1 MFLDERKNISM
12 LQGAYRKLKSYY
24 YYNKN
29 FMVMRNKIVEFENDH
44 IAMSKKF
51 EDLAYALC
59 HPKTVKAKN
68 YIVSLIDAV
77 DFYAIPKKF
86 ESDSITNNSLISNVI
101 PNNKKMKSVNFFINA
116 PIELHILD
124 ALWTVFLG
132 KMDNDKKVL
141 SYNVYGNTINKTALY
156 DNNDN
161 IDFESR
167 VLFNR
172 YFDNYTRW
180 RNKAFETLEDMYR
193 FKEDTVLISL
203 DIKSYF
209 YSVSF
214 SFKKLSEFF
223 DDHELLNKIGTLTTI
238 VEKIYSKYCEK
249 IISFR
254 RDMEH
259 ITKNHYVLP
268 IGLFSSMVLGNVYL
282 KKFDENI
289 RNLSGVVY
297 YGRYVDDL
305 LMVVTK
311 TLNKK
316 DTHNVILDELFVKT
330 GIFHKEANNYEF
342 VGYKG
347 LSVQSDKIKLLYI
360 DHKESRAIID
370 IYNDTIKIIP
380 SQMDP
385 LPDGNLNLFNFDEVA
400 YSVQNFTK
408 EKKIRDIGIV
418 GVDAFKVGRFFSM
431 LPRRYSQIDINSI
444 KKEIDSHIKQID
456 KFFVGSQCIEFYSN
470 WLNYMYFLAIT
481 EQHKRLHT
489 FVNNTKKLINELKAT
504 SLDRTM
510 YRKTKSINKK
520 AKDYLSNHLE
530 TCLNVALCLN
540 MSMVIKSFKSRIAS
554 VRRYIASNMFEHSLV
569 TFPLAN
575 YLDYGNRDVSFC
587 KMSLNDI
594 GEYPKKI
601 EDAFQFVWSP
611 RFIHYD
617 ELLLLLF
624 YHYHNQNKEQKEY
637 QYIKDSLVDKFV
649 KINHIKG
656 IPFAVDTKEREFEYN
671 YLSRTIV
678 IPTDRTSPPEINVA
692 IGSINI
698 SEEKCVCS
706 CKNRWANVTLEEKEI
721 FFKILRESCD
731 FIKKKEDKDR
741 FFKKNK
747 TMFLVLPELCYP
759 VYWLSDLIRFAKRTN
774 IGIITGLQYL
784 KDDKNRVYNY
794 IATILPFV
802 TGKKNYHNTFL
813 YIREKNDY
821 SPIEFENLAKLGL
834 TCKNRSLAE
843 YPIFNWKGIRISP
856 MLCYE
861 FTDIVARAHL
871 KGRCDFVA
879 APVFNPDTTYFSNI
893 IDSTARD
900 LHAFVVQANTSFY
913 GDSRVT
919 GPYDRDSKDIFKIKG
934 GDNDHVVIGEI
945 DFLKYKRF
953 QLEYSDDL
961 NKKLKIIEKERTKK
975 KPNYP
980 KKDRNKP
987 NLKPLSARFQ
997 IKD

>member
-1 MFLDERKNISM
+1 MFKNVEETKLMI
-12 LQGAYRKLKSYY
+12 QGAYRKLKSYY

-29 FMVMRNKIVEFENDH
+29 FLVMRKKIAD
-44 IAMSKKF
+44 F
-51 EDLAYALC
+51 EDNRDAMYATFEQLAFALC
-59 HPKTVKAKN
+59 HPVKSRGYLN
-68 YIVSLIDAV
+68 DLINSV

-86 ESDSITNNSLISNVI
+86 ESDTITNNSLISNII

-132 KMDNDKKVL
+132 KMDNDNKVL

-172 YFDNYTRW
+172 YFDNYTKW
-180 RNKAFETLEDMYR
+180 RNNAFETLENMYR

-209 YSVSF
+209 YSISF
-214 SFKKLSEFF
+214 SFKKLSDFF
-223 DDHELLNKIGTLTTI
+223 DNHDLLTKIGTLTTI
-238 VEKIYSKYCEK
+238 IEKVYSKYCEK
-249 IISFR
+249 IILFR

-259 ITKNHYVLP
+259 LTKSHYVLP
-268 IGLFSSMVLGNVYL
+268 IGLFSSMLLGNVYL
-282 KKFDENI
+282 KEFDKKI
-289 RNLSGVVY
+289 LNLSGVVY

-316 DTHNVILDELFVKT
+316 DTPNVVLDDLFVKN
-330 GIFHKEANNYEF
+330 GVFRKEANNYEF
-342 VGYKG
+342 IGYKG

-360 DHKESRAIID
+360 DHTESRAIID

-408 EKKIRDIGIV
+408 EKKIRDIGFV

-431 LPRRYSQIDINSI
+431 LPRRYSQININSI
-444 KKEIDSHIKQID
+444 KKEIDNHIKQIE

-470 WLNYMYFLAIT
+470 WLNYMYFLVIT
-481 EQHKRLHT
+481 EQHETLHS
-489 FVNNTKKLINELKAT
+489 FVNNTKKLISELKSS

-510 YRKTKSINKK
+510 YRKYTSINKK
-520 AKDYLSNHLE
+520 AKDYLLEHLE
-530 TCLNVALCLN
+530 TCLKVALCLN
-540 MSMVIKSFKSRIAS
+540 MSMVTKHFKSRTDT
-554 VRRYIASNMFEHSLV
+554 VRSYVSSNMFEHSLV

-575 YLDYGNRDVSFC
+575 YLDYGKREESFC
-587 KMSLNDI
+587 KMTLNDI
-594 GEYPKKI
+594 GEYPPKI
-601 EDAFQFVWSP
+601 EENFQFVWSP

-624 YHYHNQNKEQKEY
+624 YHYHNQNKEHKEY
-637 QYIKDSLVDKFV
+637 KYLKDGLVDKFV
-649 KINHIKG
+649 KINHMKG
-656 IPFAVDTKEREFEYN
+656 TPFSVYTNEREFEN
-671 YLSRTIV
+671 SYLSRTIN
-678 IPTDRTSPPEINVA
+678 IPTNKTSLSEINVA
-692 IGSINI
+692 IGSVKI
-698 SEEKCVCS
+698 SEEKCIHSCS
-706 CKNRWANVTLEEKEI
+706 NRWANITIEEKEEV
-721 FFKILRESCD
+721 FKILREAYN
-731 FIKKKEDKDR
+731 FVKKKEEKDR
-741 FFKKNK
+741 ISCNRK

-759 VYWLSDLIRFAKRTN
+759 VYWLNDLIRFAKRTN

-784 KDDKNRVYNY
+784 KDDKKRIYNY
-794 IATILPFV
+794 IATILPF
-802 TGKKNYHNTFL
+802 TTSKKKYHNTFL

-821 SPIEFENLAKLGL
+821 SPIEFENLAKLGF
-834 TCKNRSLAE
+834 TCRNRNIAE
-843 YPIFNWKGIRISP
+843 YPIFNWNGIRISP

-934 GDNDHVVIGEI
+934 GDNDHVVIGAI
-945 DFLKYKRF
+945 DFIKYKRF
-953 QLEYSDDL
+953 QNEYSENF
-961 NKKLKIIEKERTKK
+961 NKKLKLIERERTKK

-980 KKDRNKP
+980 KKDRSKP

>member
-1 MFLDERKNISM
+1 M
-12 LQGAYRKLKSYY
+12 
-24 YYNKN
+24 
-29 FMVMRNKIVEFENDH
+29 
-44 IAMSKKF
+44 
-51 EDLAYALC
+51 
-59 HPKTVKAKN
+59 
-68 YIVSLIDAV
+68 V

-101 PNNKKMKSVNFFINA
+101 PNNKKMKSVNFFIDA
-116 PIELHILD
+116 PIELYILD

-156 DNNDN
+156 DENNDN
-161 IDFESR
+161 INFDSR

-172 YFDNYTRW
+172 YIDNYTRW
-180 RNKAFETLEDMYR
+180 RNNAFETLENMYR

-209 YSVSF
+209 YSISF
-214 SFKKLSEFF
+214 SFRELSKFF
-223 DDHELLNKIGTLTTI
+223 DDHELLIRIKPLTTI
-238 VEKIYSKYCEK
+238 IEKVYAKYCEK
-249 IISFR
+249 IIVFR
-254 RDMEH
+254 RDMQH

-282 KKFDENI
+282 KRFDENI

-311 TLNKK
+311 TLDKN
-316 DTHNVILDELFVKT
+316 DTPNVVLDELFVKT
-330 GIFHKEANNYEF
+330 GVFRKISNNYDF

-385 LPDGNLNLFNFDEVA
+385 LPDGSLNLFNFDEVA

-418 GVDAFKVGRFFSM
+418 GVDTFKVGRFFSM

-444 KKEIDSHIKQID
+444 KKEINMHIKQIE

-470 WLNYMYFLAIT
+470 WLNYMYFLVIT
-481 EQHKRLHT
+481 EQYKVLHS
-489 FVNNTKKLINELKAT
+489 FVNNTKKLISELKST
-504 SLDRTM
+504 SLDRNM
-510 YRKTKSINKK
+510 YRKYTSINKK
-520 AKDYLSNHLE
+520 AKDYLFQHLE
-530 TCLNVALCLN
+530 TCLRVALCLN
-540 MSMVIKSFKSRIAS
+540 MSMVKKRFKSRTES
-554 VRRYIASNMFEHSLV
+554 VRSYISSNMFEHSFV

-575 YLDYGNRDVSFC
+575 YLDYDKREVSLC

-594 GEYPKKI
+594 GQYPKKI
-601 EDAFQFVWSP
+601 EENFQFVWSP

-624 YHYHNQNKEQKEY
+624 YHYHNQNKEHKEY
-637 QYIKDSLVDKFV
+637 QYLKGGLVDKFI
-649 KINHIKG
+649 KINHMKG
-656 IPFAVDTKEREFEYN
+656 VPFSVETKEREFEEG
-671 YLSRTIV
+671 YLSRTII
-678 IPTDRTSPPEINVA
+678 IPKNNEALSEINVA
-692 IGSINI
+692 IGSVNI
-698 SEEKCVCS
+698 SEEKCICS
-706 CKNRWANVTLEEKEI
+706 CKDRWANITIDEKEEL
-721 FFKILRESCD
+721 FKILREAYV
-731 FIKKKEDKDR
+731 FIKKKEDNNR
-741 FFKKNK
+741 VFNKNK
-747 TMFLVLPELCYP
+747 IMFLVLPELCYP
-759 VYWLSDLIRFAKRTN
+759 VYWLNDLIRFAKRTN

-784 KDDKNRVYNY
+784 KDDKNRIYNY
-794 IATILPFV
+794 IATILPFT
-802 TGKKNYHNTFL
+802 TGKKKYRNTFL

-821 SPIEFENLAKLGL
+821 SPIEFENLAKLGF
-834 TCKNRSLAE
+834 TCKNRGLAE
-843 YPIFNWKGIRISP
+843 YPIFNWKGIRLSP

-871 KGRCDFVA
+871 KGRCDFIA

-934 GDNDHVVIGEI
+934 GDNDHVVIGAI
-945 DFLKYKRF
+945 DFVKYKRF
-953 QLEYSDDL
+953 QNEYTE
-961 NKKLKIIEKERTKK
+961 NFNQKLKLIEKERVKK
-975 KPNYP
+975 KPHYP
-980 KKDRNKP
+980 KKDSDKP

-997 IKD
+997 MKD